1 MGDNNKNDHRSLY
14 KRTSISRT
22 PEELHRRRVAIN
34 ESLRKKHREQLITAK
49 RYRHLTRREEQ
60 QSAGE
65 SEPEDDERNEHDE
78 DIDPYYR
85 LTTSQVQ
92 AIAQDLKSTEKK
104 VRLDAVQSLGKFVL
118 EPAQALIDYIT
129 QGDCIEALTNMLS
142 GTEPD
147 EQMQAI
153 QTISMILMLGSDIAA
168 GPYDLWIKSIS
179 TVPYLVLFLDS
190 DNMNLRDLAAGALG
204 NMAAEDLGDMTDE
217 DDEVRQTIR
226 NNGAV
231 KPLVKMLDSNDPRL
245 VQSACFALA
254 NLARGQEGQLQDF
267 LTAGISKKLLRHLVD
282 ETTDTITEICW
293 VMSYLTA
300 GSEQFR
306 QEIMQEGFSSP
317 LVKDLEMLADK
328 GPEVLPV
335 LRTLGNLAGGPDEYI
350 ELLLQQDRFI
360 STVIQL
366 TYSERRVVK
375 KEALWVLSNI
385 TASQHPDIIQA
396 VEDENAIPHLTDLV
410 SHSAYDIRKGAAFCL
425 MNIAAYG
432 ERHMQSLPHR
442 ELLPA
447 FLDLIRSQD
456 AELIKVGLSY
466 VELLLT
472 RVNKG
477 KEILDNT
484 PACMNALAAVTPA
497 PDPELYVFANKL
509 VDKYYGETPGMEA

>member
-153 QTISMILMLGSDIAA
+153 QTISNIAA

-217 DDEVRQTIR
+217 DDE
-226 NNGAV
+226 
-231 KPLVKMLDSNDPRL
+231 DPRL

-282 ETTDTITEICW
+282 ET
-293 VMSYLTA
+293 
-300 GSEQFR
+300 
-306 QEIMQEGFSSP
+306 
-317 LVKDLEMLADK
+317 VKDLEMLADK

>member
-1 MGDNNKNDHRSLY
+1 MGDNNNPNTNNNNKNDHRALY

-65 SEPEDDERNEHDE
+65 SEPEDNERNEHDE

-85 LTTSQVQ
+85 LTPSQVQ
-92 AIAQDLKSTEKK
+92 AMAKDLKSSDKK
-104 VRLDAVQSLGKFVL
+104 VRVDAVQSLGKFVL

-129 QGDCIEALTNMLS
+129 QGDCIETLTSMLS

-153 QTISMILMLGSDIAA
+153 QTISNIAA
-168 GPYDLWIKSIS
+168 GPYNLWIKSIS
-179 TVPYLVLFLDS
+179 TVPYLILFLDS
-190 DNMNLRDLAAGALG
+190 DNMNLRELAAGALG

-217 DDEVRQTIR
+217 DDEVRQMIR
-226 NNGAV
+226 NNGAI

-254 NLARGQEGQLQDF
+254 NLARGPEGQLQDF
-267 LTAGISKKLLRHLVD
+267 MAAGISKKLLRHLVD
-282 ETTDTITEICW
+282 ETADTITEICW
-293 VMSYLTA
+293 VTSYLTA

-306 QEIMQEGFSSP
+306 QEIMQEGFASP

-335 LRTLGNLAGGPDEYI
+335 LRTLGNLAAGPDEYI
-350 ELLLQQDRFI
+350 ELLMQQDQFI
-360 STVIQL
+360 STVVKL
-366 TYSERRVVK
+366 TYSER
-375 KEALWVLSNI
+375 
-385 TASQHPDIIQA
+385 SQHPDVIQA
-396 VEDENAIPHLTDLV
+396 VEDANAVPHLTDLV

-484 PACMNALAAVTPA
+484 PSCMTALASVTPA
-497 PDPELYVFANKL
+497 PDPEMYAFANKL
-509 VDKYYGETPGMEA
+509 VDQYYGETPGMEV